1 MGLGIPAPQPMRAVD
16 YPAIRR
22 LSQSLGRHAEPELW
36 GNGERQLV
44 IKNLDGQLLGWSR
57 AHWWEP
63 ADATAPAGYYLAGI
77 EVDRGCRHRGVGRSL
92 TEARLDWIAQRAS
105 SAWCVVNAQ
114 NAASLALHRSLGFE
128 EVAQAAQ
135 LGTVV
140 FSGGSG
146 VLLSKDLVSS
156 RSAAKAQV

>member
-1 MGLGIPAPQPMRAVD
+1 MRLAIPAPQPMRAVD
-16 YPAIRR
+16 YPAIHR

-36 GNGERQLV
+36 GSGECQLV

-63 ADATAPAGYYLAGI
+63 ADETVPAGYYLAGI
-77 EVDRGCRHRGVGRSL
+77 EVARGCRHRGVGRSL

-114 NAASLALHRSLGFE
+114 NAASLELHRSLGFA
-128 EVAQAAQ
+128 EVARAAQ

-146 VLLSKDLVSS
+146 VLLSKDLASS

>member
-1 MGLGIPAPQPMRAVD
+1 M
-16 YPAIRR
+16 
-22 LSQSLGRHAEPELW
+22 
-36 GNGERQLV
+36 
-44 IKNLDGQLLGWSR
+44 
-57 AHWWEP
+57 
-63 ADATAPAGYYLAGI
+63 
-77 EVDRGCRHRGVGRSL
+77 GRSL

-128 EVAQAAQ
+128 KVARAAQ

-146 VLLSKDLVSS
+146 VLLSKDLAPS
-156 RSAAKAQV
+156 RSAAKTQV